1 MPRLAEFATM
11 EPIIRSAAYRESSAC
26 AKICAMFT
34 AFVVA
39 LLLQA
44 SQPAP
49 PSPLFPLKVRAT
61 FRVDLRDLSYAAY
74 ERGS

>member
-1 MPRLAEFATM
+1 MMRGFAVSAGLQMPRLAEFATM

-49 PSPLFPLKVRAT
+49 RA
-61 FRVDLRDLSYAAY
+61 RCSR
-74 ERGS
+74 